1 MVNQKQYTDLNGNM
15 QIINNFTHI
24 FRKFKTCIF
33 IHSKTNN
40 RNQMANE
47 HILHTGE
54 IIRQIEGFSD
64 YWIGNFGNIYSIHYK
79 TKNKSK
85 LNLPADLK
93 QIKLSIGKEK
103 SRRYD
108 YANIYT
114 NEGYRASIR
123 VHRLV
128 YQYHNDNNDC
138 LREGFI
144 IDHID
149 GNKKNNHISNL
160 RQITQQENIIAYHKL
175 KKSNEVK

>member
-1 MVNQKQYTDLNGNM
+1 
-15 QIINNFTHI
+15 
-24 FRKFKTCIF
+24 
-33 IHSKTNN
+33 
-40 RNQMANE
+40 MANE
-47 HILHTGE
+47 HILE
-54 IIRQIEGFSD
+54 NREVIKQIEGFSD
-64 YWIGNFGNIYSIHYK
+64 YWIGNFGNIYSTHYK

-85 LNLPADLK
+85 LELPSGLRK
-93 QIKLSIGKEK
+93 IKLSIGKET

-114 NEGYRASIR
+114 NDGYRASIR

-128 YQYHNDNNDC
+128 YQYHNTEGDC

-160 RQITQQENIIAYHKL
+160 RQITQQDNIIAYYKSKKL
-175 KKSNEVK
+175 NEVK